1 MTMAI
6 RVPDADALSDATNA
20 ALALTTELGGHVAAS
35 NVDTDGSSGEAQLRL
50 SIPVGKVEDA
60 VVRLSALGTI
70 THQNVQTV
78 DLQGRLDS
86 RAKQVE
92 RIQRAIVADELRL
105 ASGTLTAEEKLLTE
119 LRLAG
124 NRADLREVRRVRAL
138 LAKQAAN
145 AELALTLRTG
155 SEPAGSDDDQGG
167 VAGAVDDGFAFL
179 AAAGTVAL
187 LVFIAA
193 SPLHRA
199 CDSGVDPPPHSPP
212 ADRGDES
219 STSRAPA
226 RPARHPPHRNS
237 CPGLGIVRHRS
248 GTVPRTTRANVR
260 DTLRREGCPSR
271 GPPGDSEIGLR

>member
-20 ALALTTELGGHVAAS
+20 ALALTTELGGHVVAS
-35 NVDTDGSSGEAQLRL
+35 NVDTDGSSGEAELRL
-50 SIPVGKVEDA
+50 SIPVGKIEDA

-78 DLQGRLDS
+78 DLQGRLDA

-92 RIQRAIVADELRL
+92 RLQRAIEADELRI
-105 ASGTLTAEEKLLTE
+105 ASGTLTPEEKLMAE
-119 LRLAG
+119 LRLAE
-124 NRADLREVRRVRAL
+124 NRADLRDVRRVRAA

-155 SEPAGSDDDQGG
+155 SEPAGSTDDQGG

-179 AAAGTVAL
+179 AAAGTIAL

-193 SPLHRA
+193 SPLIVLAVLAWILLRTRRRRIEA
-199 CDSGVDPPPHSPP
+199 RVLDQPRPGAARTAPP
-212 ADRGDES
+212 A
-219 STSRAPA
+219 PK
-226 RPARHPPHRNS
+226 
-237 CPGLGIVRHRS
+237 
-248 GTVPRTTRANVR
+248 
-260 DTLRREGCPSR
+260 
-271 GPPGDSEIGLR
+271 

>member
-35 NVDTDGSSGEAQLRL
+35 NVDTDGSTGEARLSL

-78 DLQGRLDS
+78 DLQGRLDA
-86 RAKQVE
+86 RAKQVD
-92 RIQRAIVADELRL
+92 RIQRAIEADELRL

-155 SEPAGSDDDQGG
+155 SAPAGSKDEGG

-193 SPLHRA
+193 SPLIVLAILAWILLRTRRRRIEA
-199 CDSGVDPPPHSPP
+199 RVLDQPRPGAPRTAPP
-212 ADRGDES
+212 A
-219 STSRAPA
+219 PK
-226 RPARHPPHRNS
+226 
-237 CPGLGIVRHRS
+237 
-248 GTVPRTTRANVR
+248 
-260 DTLRREGCPSR
+260 
-271 GPPGDSEIGLR
+271 